1 MQYILIILP
10 LASLVFSFV
19 SGTTAEMSSALLQS
33 TGDAVTLVLSICGMM
48 CFWCGMMKVA
58 EKAGAVQAL
67 SRVMTPVVS
76 RLFSGIDKRGRA
88 MMLITLNLTANILGL
103 GNATTPL
110 GISAMQALADEEG
123 VTDTAS
129 DSMVLLTVL
138 NTASLQIIPSTMAAL
153 RLAQGAARPM
163 DVLPCVWIVSAYSVA
178 VAVLAAKLF
187 SSFGKRGRG

>member
-88 MMLITLNLTANILGL
+88 IGLITLNLTANILGL